1 VQVQPLGGVAESSLA
16 EEMRLEQKAQP
27 RVSARL
33 VVPEPGSIVSQP
45 EEVAVVPVQH
55 RLALLPAG
63 SELSWATD
71 PRG

>member
-45 EEVAVVPVQH
+45 EEVAVVPV
-55 RLALLPAG
+55 L
-63 SELSWATD
+63 
-71 PRG
+71 